1 MSGVQKAIADK
12 LKGSLY
18 GMLVGDAVAVPVHW
32 FYSPENIRKEY
43 GEITGIV
50 AAKPNHAESMVQGM
64 SYTGTIDIMHDKAQ
78 YYEGNRIAQMA
89 KLSKEEEEAMRDD
102 HGNFVG
108 AQASERV
115 HYHRSLLKGQNTAN
129 ACIARLAMRYLGAA
143 NTGGA
148 DRYHPDEFLDNL
160 YNYMVSRPLKNV
172 HDDKDQLVNHNDVS
186 QRHSIYTI
194 SDVCSVL
201 TSYIS
206 VSIDLFG
213 CLFARVLY
221 QCIPGQSSERL
232 RQ

>member
-1 MSGVQKAIADK
+1 MNRKAIADK

-78 YYEGNRIAQMA
+78 YYEGNTIAQMA
-89 KLSKEEEEAMRDD
+89 KLSKEEVEALRDD

-108 AQASERV
+108 APESERV

-129 ACIARLAMRYLGAA
+129 ACIARLAMRYLGTA

-148 DRYHPDEFLDNL
+148 DRYHPDEFLVLL
-160 YNYMVSRPLKNV
+160 YNYMVSPPLKNA

-186 QRHSIYTI
+186 QRHSISTVSAKSAQC
-194 SDVCSVL
+194 SDVLSVL
-201 TSYIS
+201 IHRP
-206 VSIDLFG
+206 I
-213 CLFARVLY
+213 
-221 QCIPGQSSERL
+221 
-232 RQ
+232 